1 MGIIDEN
8 WNYEIDIGE
17 CEKRANRLF
26 ELQINTLCESILKAL
41 DKGFINI
48 VEDKDCLARNNDEEL
63 KLLFE
68 RNKEIKQDIE
78 IKLKELS
85 QQQAQFENF
94 KRDQKLLKQEVKET
108 HEAFLMARKH
118 FKKSLNI
125 YYSIESRSKE
135 IQIVFVQ
142 FFTELK
148 KNGDNYSVCLL
159 KNIKT
164 RQYTLQSTN
173 PTIKLFKELQRRL
186 QENNDV
192 AGVLCYIREAFIAH
206 KLKDKEH

>member
-8 WNYEIDIGE
+8 WNYEIDIDE
-17 CEKRANRLF
+17 CEERSNRLF
-26 ELQINTLCESILKAL
+26 ELQINTSCESVLKAL
-41 DKGFINI
+41 DKGFVNI

-63 KLLFE
+63 QLLFE
-68 RNKEIKQDIE
+68 RNKELKQDIE
-78 IKLKELS
+78 TILKEIS
-85 QQQAQFENF
+85 QQQIQFENF

-125 YYSIESRSKE
+125 YYSIDSRSKDT
-135 IQIVFVQ
+135 QLVFIQ

-148 KNGDNYSVCLL
+148 KNGEHYSVYLM

-164 RQYTLQSTN
+164 RQYTLQSIN
-173 PTIKLFKELQRRL
+173 PKIKLFKELQRRL

-192 AGVLCYIREAFIAH
+192 AGVLCYIREAFIVH
-206 KLKDKEH
+206 KLKDKDH